1 MSPRVCTKMN
11 KKNALLWIAVML
23 IVALGLPN
31 ASRSGEPNWPETLI
45 IGTASPG
52 GTYYHYGE
60 GLARLLTRK
69 LGLPVIARPTEGA
82 AENIKLLES
91 GEIQLAF
98 LTLGIAQQGW
108 SGTADWTGGRQFRT
122 ARALFPMYDTPF
134 QFIVTSE
141 SPLHSITDLSGKQVG
156 IGPEGGTGGVYTPL
170 MFKALNMIAP
180 FVTGTWADLAAQ
192 LSARRLDAL
201 VVVAGTPVPEVAEL
215 EKKGNIRY
223 LALTPSQK
231 VSVRVALP
239 EMTSSFIAAGIYP
252 SLRRDYQTLG
262 IYNFA
267 VARHDLPEDLAY
279 AIVEVVF
286 TNRDEMM
293 EIHPAAAETVAA
305 NFTRNTILPF
315 HAGAARWYNNNAVAG
330 SLRGD

>member
-1 MSPRVCTKMN
+1 MSPHVCTKMN

-98 LTLGIAQQGW
+98 VTLGIAQQGW

-170 MFKALNMIAP
+170 MFKALNISAP
-180 FVTGTWADLAAQ
+180 FITGTWADLAAQ

-201 VVVAGTPVPEVAEL
+201 VVVAGTPVPEVSVL
-215 EKKGNIRY
+215 EKNGNIRY

>member
-1 MSPRVCTKMN
+1 MSPNACTTMN
-11 KKNALLWIAVML
+11 RKNALLRIVVML
-23 IVALGLPN
+23 IVALALPN
-31 ASRSGEPNWPETLI
+31 ASRSGEPNWPETLT

-52 GTYYHYGE
+52 GTYYQYGE

-98 LTLGIAQQGW
+98 VTLGIAQQGW

-141 SPLHSITDLSGKQVG
+141 SPLHSITDLSGKRVG

-170 MFKALNMIAP
+170 MFKALNVSAP
-180 FVTGTWADLAAQ
+180 FITGTWADLAAQ
-192 LSARRLDAL
+192 LSMRRLDAL
-201 VVVAGTPVPEVAEL
+201 VMVAGTPVPEVAEL

-223 LALTPSQK
+223 LALTPTQK
-231 VSVRVALP
+231 VLVRVVLP
-239 EMTSSFIAAGIYP
+239 EMTSSFIAAGTYP

-267 VARHDLPEDLAY
+267 VARPDLPENLAY
-279 AIVEVVF
+279 AILEAVF
-286 TNRDEMM
+286 TNSDAMM
-293 EIHPAAAETVAA
+293 QIHPAAGETVAA

-315 HAGAARWYNNNAVAG
+315 HPGAARWYNNNAVSG
-330 SLRGD
+330 GLRGD

>member
-1 MSPRVCTKMN
+1 MPADQVNRIGPKRSSSARRRP
-11 KKNALLWIAVML
+11 AVHTT
-23 IVALGLPN
+23 
-31 ASRSGEPNWPETLI
+31 S
-45 IGTASPG
+45 
-52 GTYYHYGE
+52 YGE

-98 LTLGIAQQGW
+98 VTLGIAQQGW

-170 MFKALNMIAP
+170 MFKALNISAP
-180 FVTGTWADLAAQ
+180 FITGTWADLAAQ

-201 VVVAGTPVPEVAEL
+201 VVVAGTPVPEVSVL

-239 EMTSSFIAAGIYP
+239 EMTTSFIAAGTYP
-252 SLRRDYQTLG
+252 SLRRDYQTSGNL
-262 IYNFA
+262 
-267 VARHDLPEDLAY
+267 
-279 AIVEVVF
+279 
-286 TNRDEMM
+286 
-293 EIHPAAAETVAA
+293 
-305 NFTRNTILPF
+305 
-315 HAGAARWYNNNAVAG
+315 
-330 SLRGD
+330 

>member
-52 GTYYHYGE
+52 GTYYSYGE

-98 LTLGIAQQGW
+98 VTLGIAQQGW

-141 SPLHSITDLSGKQVG
+141 SPLHSISDLSGKQVG
-156 IGPEGGTGGVYTPL
+156 IGPDGGTGGVYTPL
-170 MFKALNMIAP
+170 MFKALNI
-180 FVTGTWADLAAQ
+180 
-192 LSARRLDAL
+192 
-201 VVVAGTPVPEVAEL
+201 
-215 EKKGNIRY
+215 
-223 LALTPSQK
+223 
-231 VSVRVALP
+231 
-239 EMTSSFIAAGIYP
+239 
-252 SLRRDYQTLG
+252 
-262 IYNFA
+262 
-267 VARHDLPEDLAY
+267 
-279 AIVEVVF
+279 
-286 TNRDEMM
+286 
-293 EIHPAAAETVAA
+293 
-305 NFTRNTILPF
+305 
-315 HAGAARWYNNNAVAG
+315 
-330 SLRGD
+330 